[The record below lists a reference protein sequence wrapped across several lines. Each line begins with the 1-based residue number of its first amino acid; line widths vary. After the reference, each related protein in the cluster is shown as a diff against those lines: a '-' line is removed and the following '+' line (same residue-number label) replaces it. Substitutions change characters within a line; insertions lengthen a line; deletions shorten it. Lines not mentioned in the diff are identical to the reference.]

1 MVSVTGRSVRLGRAM
16 SDQLKILYQ
25 SKDVLVVDKNVDTKI
40 NSNDECANEVTVAKQ
55 LASNFP
61 HLLDNTI
68 EFGFRFAHRL
78 DHATSGVLCIA
89 LNKTTAGTF
98 QNCFSKRKILKHYLA
113 LVHGHME
120 DRCLFIDVPIGRS
133 SIHTDIYRMCVSS
146 SPHCVQPVKRSTT
159 VAVCLETGLYA
170 GTAASK
176 LLLIPLTGRTH
187 QLRVHCCHIGH
198 RIIGD
203 YMYSD
208 RTDTQPP
215 RMMLHSYRIHVPLKP
230 QPLDV
235 TAPDYFVSGIDPSW
249 QATQVYTTYE
259 AFCDTFYNQGP
270 NKYALN
276 FTDLNPKTVT
286 VELETS

>member
-1 MVSVTGRSVRLGRAM
+1 M
-16 SDQLKILYQ
+16 SDQLKILYR
-25 SKDVLVVDKNVDTKI
+25 SKDVLVVDKNIDTKI
-40 NSNDECANEVTVAKQ
+40 NSNDESINEVTVAKQ
-55 LASNFP
+55 LASYFP
-61 HLLDNTI
+61 QLIDNTV

-78 DHATSGVLCIA
+78 DYATSGVLCIA

-98 QNCFSKRKILKHYLA
+98 QKCFSNRKILKHYLA
-113 LVHGHME
+113 LVHGHLE
-120 DRCLFIDVPIGRS
+120 DKCLFIDVPIGQS

-146 SPHCVQPVKRSTT
+146 SPHCIQPVKRCST
-159 VAVCLETGLYA
+159 VAVRLETGLYDGA
-170 GTAASK
+170 AASK

-230 QPLDV
+230 QPLDI
-235 TAPDYFVSGIDPSW
+235 TAPDYFMSETNPSW
-249 QATQVYTTYE
+249 QATHVYTTYQE
-259 AFCDTFYNQGP
+259 FCDSFYTQGP
-270 NKYALN
+270 DNIALN
-276 FTDLNPKTVT
+276 LTDLSLKTVT
-286 VELETS
+286 VEEVKGVM